1 MADDKKE
8 KSSKAEK
15 GDKSEK
21 GAKSAKSAKSP
32 KPKAEAGGAREE
44 KAPKASAA
52 PARTVGRPRSTGKK
66 PRLAVYYAEKVR
78 PALIEKF
85 RYTSAM
91 QAPRFEKIVLNM
103 GVGDALTDQ
112 KMLDAAAAEM
122 SQIAGQKPAIRRAKK
137 SIANF
142 KLREGV
148 PIGAKVTLRGAR
160 MYEFLDRLINVAL
173 PRVRDFRGVPPK
185 GFDGRGNYA
194 LGLREQL
201 IFPEIVYDKV
211 DKVRGMDIS
220 IVTTA
225 RTDED
230 AKVLLTH
237 LGMPFRE

>member
-1 MADDKKE
+1 MAKETSKPTPKEASKPAPKPQPAKPAAKGQPKKGE
-8 KSSKAEK
+8 GAPQGVAVAK
-15 GDKSEK
+15 GRPK
-21 GAKSAKSAKSP
+21 GAGEVP
-32 KPKAEAGGAREE
+32 
-44 KAPKASAA
+44 
-52 PARTVGRPRSTGKK
+52 
-66 PRLAVYYAEKVR
+66 PRLKVAFQQTMLPALMKDRGYGNPWQVPRLEKVV
-78 PALIEKF
+78 I
-85 RYTSAM
+85 
-91 QAPRFEKIVLNM
+91 NM
-103 GVGDALTDQ
+103 GVGEGRENA
-112 KMLDAAAAEM
+112 KVLDFATADL
-122 SQIAGQKPAIRRAKK
+122 QTITGQKPIVTRAKK

-173 PRVRDFRGVPPK
+173 PRVRDFKGVPAK

-194 LGLREQL
+194 LGLREQV

-211 DKVRGMDIS
+211 DKVRGMDIN

-230 AKVLLTH
+230 AKALLTH

>member
-1 MADDKKE
+1 MSVA
-8 KSSKAEK
+8 K
-15 GDKSEK
+15 GRPK
-21 GAKSAKSAKSP
+21 GAG
-32 KPKAEAGGAREE
+32 EV
-44 KAPKASAA
+44 
-52 PARTVGRPRSTGKK
+52 PARLKVTFRQAVVPALMKERGYGNPWQV
-66 PRLAVYYAEKVR
+66 PRL
-78 PALIEKF
+78 
-85 RYTSAM
+85 
-91 QAPRFEKIVLNM
+91 EKIVISM
-103 GVGDALTDQ
+103 GVGEGRENA
-112 KMLDAAAAEM
+112 KVLDFATADLQA
-122 SQIAGQKPAIRRAKK
+122 IAGQKPIVTRAKK

-148 PIGAKVTLRGAR
+148 PIGAKVTLRGER
-160 MYEFLDRLINVAL
+160 MWEFFDRLVNVAL

-211 DKVRGMDIS
+211 DKVRGMDIN

-230 AKVLLTH
+230 AKALLTH